1 VIEDVRADGC
11 VIFTVKV
18 AVQPLASVAVTLYA
32 PSTKPVAIASV
43 WPLFHKYVI
52 APVPPPELTVAT
64 PSDPPKQLTFTELTY
79 VTVTALGCVMVV
91 EEVVLQPFA
100 SYTVTV

>member
-1 VIEDVRADGC
+1 
-11 VIFTVKV
+11 
-18 AVQPLASVAVTLYA
+18 
-32 PSTKPVAIASV
+32 
-43 WPLFHKYVI
+43 LFHKYVI

-79 VTVTALGCVMVV
+79 VTVTALGSVMVV